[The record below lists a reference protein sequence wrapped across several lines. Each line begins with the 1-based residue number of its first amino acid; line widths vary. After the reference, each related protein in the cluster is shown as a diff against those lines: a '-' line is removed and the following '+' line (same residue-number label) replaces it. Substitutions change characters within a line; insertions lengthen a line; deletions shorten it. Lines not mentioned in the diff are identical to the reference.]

1 LCFLVIGSQ
10 HFEESWCPH
19 FSNQAASEDLL
30 DRLTLDDEGTMIPQN
45 VQNRSPNAT
54 VSRPRRLEILSNAS
68 VRSSNLTS
76 FNLPSQPYTC

>member
-1 LCFLVIGSQ
+1 MGSQ

-19 FSNQAASEDLL
+19 FNDQAASEDLL
-30 DRLTLDDEGTMIPQN
+30 DRLTLDGEGTMILQN
-45 VQNRSPNAT
+45 IRNHSPNAT
-54 VSRPRRLEILSNAS
+54 VSHPRRLKILSNAS